1 MAFLNKPLLIKSLQK
16 VPKPNYDQG
25 AVQIFVNQLEVEHD
39 AGGGGGVIPGGT
51 TNQVLAKASNADF
64 DLVWNS
70 PAGGGTV
77 TTTGSPASGN
87 LTKFSGA
94 ASITNGDLSGDVT
107 TSGTLVATLANIP
120 NATPAAGSVLA
131 TAIAA
136 PSTPAAG
143 KGAIYV
149 DSTSKNLA
157 VKDDAGTVKHG
168 VQSRTATA
176 SNWIRSIADD
186 GSTTIS
192 QPVASDVGLGSVTND
207 VQTKA
212 AIVPNTAPSSGQVLV
227 GNAGGTAYAPQ
238 TVSGS
243 GATITMSSA
252 GLLTI
257 SSIPNA
263 TLQNSSVTISGHA
276 LSLGGS
282 LSLSSSDVGLG
293 SVTNDVQTKAA
304 IVPNTVPSAGQ
315 ILAGNAGGTA
325 YAPATVSGSG
335 ATISLSSSGVLT
347 ISSIPNATLQNSSV
361 TISGHAVSL
370 GGSLAL
376 VSSDVGLGSV
386 TNDAQTKA
394 SVVPNTLPGSGQLLV
409 GNAGGTAYVPQT
421 LSGSGVT
428 ATLSNSGV
436 LTLSAIPNA
445 TLVNSSITISGG
457 TVSLG
462 GSINPPDMFINGYG
476 TNFTVPD
483 TGNKTQPDALNLAGS
498 EAATV
503 AGTGAINIYDS
514 ISSPPGK
521 GSFSPGSFILKAG
534 EYLLQYLQ
542 LLLNGNQQVTLT
554 NDAVIVVS
562 NLAPIGTMALTGT

>member
-168 VQSRTATA
+168 VQSRPATA

-257 SSIPNA
+257 SSI
-263 TLQNSSVTISGHA
+263 H
-276 LSLGGS
+276 
-282 LSLSSSDVGLG
+282 
-293 SVTNDVQTKAA
+293 
-304 IVPNTVPSAGQ
+304 
-315 ILAGNAGGTA
+315 
-325 YAPATVSGSG
+325 
-335 ATISLSSSGVLT
+335 
-347 ISSIPNATLQNSSV
+347 
-361 TISGHAVSL
+361 
-370 GGSLAL
+370 
-376 VSSDVGLGSV
+376 
-386 TNDAQTKA
+386 
-394 SVVPNTLPGSGQLLV
+394 
-409 GNAGGTAYVPQT
+409 
-421 LSGSGVT
+421 
-428 ATLSNSGV
+428 
-436 LTLSAIPNA
+436 
-445 TLVNSSITISGG
+445 
-457 TVSLG
+457 
-462 GSINPPDMFINGYG
+462 
-476 TNFTVPD
+476 
-483 TGNKTQPDALNLAGS
+483 
-498 EAATV
+498 
-503 AGTGAINIYDS
+503 
-514 ISSPPGK
+514 
-521 GSFSPGSFILKAG
+521 
-534 EYLLQYLQ
+534 
-542 LLLNGNQQVTLT
+542 
-554 NDAVIVVS
+554 
-562 NLAPIGTMALTGT
+562 